1 MANDLYDSLL
11 RELVR
16 LRNGD
21 VNYKTAKEDLWR
33 RVSQDPDTY
42 LAMFFHNWFNHN
54 WVRDKNSKAFPAS
67 APARPYK
74 QRKETIAES
83 RERRKQDA
91 NLRGIQLLNCF
102 LPDGET
108 RLKDATG
115 AQVRMVGGWFRL
127 IAKHVKPNEIVGRT
141 LTAEQITN
149 LWTQAE

>member
-1 MANDLYDSLL
+1 MANDLYDTLL
-11 RELVR
+11 RRLVQ

-21 VNYKTAKEDLWR
+21 VNYKTAKDDLWKL
-33 RVSQDPDTY
+33 VATDPDTY
-42 LAMFFHNWFNHN
+42 LEMFFHNWFNHN
-54 WVRDKNSKAFPAS
+54 WTRDQNAKAFPAS
-67 APARPYK
+67 APARPYTR
-74 QRKETIAES
+74 RKETLSEM

-91 NLRGIQLLNCF
+91 NLRGVQLLNGF

-115 AQVRMVGGWFRL
+115 AQIRTVGGWFSL
-127 IAKHVKPNEIVGRT
+127 IAKHVKPNEVVGRK